1 MTEQDKADIRR
12 SYREAAFPQKQI
24 SILADLYL
32 CSRGEIREIV
42 GLGDKIEKSSRTG
55 RKIDMEKVKKALWM
69 RATGCTATETARK
82 RGVSYATVKNWESE
96 YA

>member
-12 SYREAAFPQKQI
+12 SYREAKHQYKQI

-32 CSRGEIREIV
+32 CSKGEIKYI
-42 GLGDKIEKSSRTG
+42 LGIGKANKRG
-55 RKIDMEKVKKALWM
+55 RPVDMEKVKKALWM
-69 RATGCTATETARK
+69 RDTGCTATETARK
-82 RGVSYATVKNWESE
+82 LGVSYATVKNRESE